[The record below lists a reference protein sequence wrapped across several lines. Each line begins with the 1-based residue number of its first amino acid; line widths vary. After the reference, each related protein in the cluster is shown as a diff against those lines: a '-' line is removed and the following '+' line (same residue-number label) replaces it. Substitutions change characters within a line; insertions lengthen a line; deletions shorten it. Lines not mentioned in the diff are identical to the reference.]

1 MNQWENQ
8 PLIADEELKFDDIL
22 APEEVKDKDPD
33 NIFKPTALFP
43 AEDVDKPISQMV
55 IQEDPAPIIQKNEP
69 TESPINN
76 LLETPQSLDL
86 DYDKI
91 NEMAEKI
98 A

>member
-33 NIFKPTALFP
+33 NIFKPALFP
-43 AEDVDKPISQMV
+43 AEDVDKPISQIV
-55 IQEDPAPIIQKNEP
+55 IQDDPVIQKNDP

>member
-1 MNQWENQ
+1 MDQWENPAQ
-8 PLIADEELKFDDIL
+8 VVEEELKFDDINFPPL
-22 APEEVKDKDPD
+22 VPEEVKDKDPD
-33 NIFKPTALFP
+33 NIYKSTGLFP
-43 AEDVDKPISQMV
+43 RDDVDKPIPNNPG
-55 IQEDPAPIIQKNEP
+55 IEKNEP
-69 TESPINN
+69 VESPNQINN

>member
-8 PLIADEELKFDDIL
+8 PQIEEEELKFENII

-33 NIFKPTALFP
+33 NIFKSTGVFP
-43 AEDVDKPISQMV
+43 AEDFDKPISQM
-55 IQEDPAPIIQKNEP
+55 IIPGVQQNEQL
-69 TESPINN
+69 ESPINN

>member
-8 PLIADEELKFDDIL
+8 PQIEEEELKFENII

-33 NIFKPTALFP
+33 NIFKSTGVFP
-43 AEDVDKPISQMV
+43 AEDFDKPISQMIIPD
-55 IQEDPAPIIQKNEP
+55 IQQNEQL
-69 TESPINN
+69 ESPINN